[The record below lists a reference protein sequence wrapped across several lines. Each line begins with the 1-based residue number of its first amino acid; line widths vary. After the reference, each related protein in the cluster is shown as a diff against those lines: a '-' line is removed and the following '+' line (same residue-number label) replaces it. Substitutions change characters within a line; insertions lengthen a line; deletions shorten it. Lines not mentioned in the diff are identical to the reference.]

1 MALSAGDAEEGIHFG
16 RRRRRSIVRRG
27 ARTWRSR

>member
-1 MALSAGDAEEGIHFG
+1 LSAGDAEEGVHFG
-16 RRRRRSIVRRG
+16 QRRRSIMRRS